1 MAIPTLNYFDG
12 PGRAEA
18 SRLAFHVGG
27 VEFKD
32 RRFTH
37 EQWGAEYK
45 AKAPTGLAPWLE
57 LEDGSYIVES
67 KAILMYAANMADLI
81 PKDPVE
87 AAVAEQAC
95 GIMEAC
101 YGPLKSLY
109 MNTEV
114 EKAKVELAEKLSV
127 ADKVIATRQSE
138 STGFISNAGFS
149 YADLFVFTFVLG
161 VTTRFPDA
169 MNIED
174 YPHLKK
180 VYEAV
185 KAYPKVAEYYKSR
198 Q

>member
-1 MAIPTLNYFDG
+1 MAIPTLNYFDR

-32 RRFTH
+32 HRFTA
-37 EQWGAEYK
+37 EEWGAEYK

-67 KAILMYAANMADLI
+67 KAILMYAANKAGLI
-81 PKDPVE
+81 PKDPVD

-95 GIMEAC
+95 SIMEAC
-101 YGPLKSLY
+101 FGPTRNIY
-109 MNTEV
+109 MNKEV
-114 EKAKVELAEKLSV
+114 EKAKVELAEKLAV

-149 YADLFVFTFVLG
+149 YADLFVFTFLLG
-161 VTTRFPDA
+161 ITGRLPDA
-169 MNIED
+169 MKTEE